1 MAYVVFSQSK
11 ELDQAL
17 RMCSDGEAVRCDV
30 GNLGMKKWCGEYAS
44 LRLTEVVIDTAVRY
58 SVGR

>member
-17 RMCSDGEAVRCDV
+17 RMCADGEAVRCDV
-30 GNLGMKKWCGEYAS
+30 GKLGMEKWCGEYAS
-44 LRLTEVVIDTAVRY
+44 LRLTEAVIDRAV
-58 SVGR
+58 SCNVGR